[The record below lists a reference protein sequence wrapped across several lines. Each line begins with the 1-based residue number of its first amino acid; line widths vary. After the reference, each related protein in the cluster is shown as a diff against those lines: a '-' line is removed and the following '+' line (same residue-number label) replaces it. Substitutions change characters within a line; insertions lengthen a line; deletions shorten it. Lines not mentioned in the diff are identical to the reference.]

1 MQNSKAIELKLNYK
15 FFFWTLVII
24 IALRFIFDGFLFGRG
39 DADEVVIKRELPD
52 GAWLYVTEYFAPA
65 TDLNTLR
72 FYISKP
78 LSGNDKEVLKELNK
92 ANLFMVTDSAVKDV
106 KIRDTENGVGI
117 EIKGAVYRYFSKQYL
132 TEGETLKSYRITL
145 SQQDTTP
152 RD

>member
-39 DADEVVIKRELPD
+39 DADEVVIKRELSD

-145 SQQDTTP
+145 SQQDTTT

>member
-1 MQNSKAIELKLNYK
+1 MQNSKAIRLKFNYK

-24 IALRFIFDGFLFGRG
+24 IALRFVFDGFLFGRG

-52 GAWLYVTEYFAPA
+52 GAWLYATKYFAPA
-65 TDLNTLR
+65 TDLDTLR

-78 LSGNDKEVLKELNK
+78 LSGNDSEVLKQLNK
-92 ANLFMVTDSAVKDV
+92 ANLFMVTDSQVKDV
-106 KIRDTENGVGI
+106 KIHDTENGVGI
-117 EIKGAVYRYFSKQYL
+117 EIKGAVYRYYSKQYV

-152 RD
+152 KD

>member
-1 MQNSKAIELKLNYK
+1 M
-15 FFFWTLVII
+15 
-24 IALRFIFDGFLFGRG
+24 
-39 DADEVVIKRELPD
+39 
-52 GAWLYVTEYFAPA
+52 YVTEYFAPA

-78 LSGNDKEVLKELNK
+78 LSGDDKEVLKELNK

>member
-1 MQNSKAIELKLNYK
+1 MQKSKTIELKLNYK
-15 FFFWTLVII
+15 FFFWALAII

-39 DADEVVIKRELPD
+39 DADEVVIKRELAD

-78 LSGNDKEVLKELNK
+78 LSGDDSYILKELNE
-92 ANLFMVTDSAVKDV
+92 ADLFLITDSAVKDV
-106 KIRDTENGVGI
+106 KIRDTENDVGI
-117 EIKGAVYRYFSKQYL
+117 EIKGAVYYYFSKEYL

>member
-24 IALRFIFDGFLFGRG
+24 IALRFIFDGILFGQG

-78 LSGNDKEVLKELNK
+78 LSGNDKEVLRELNK
-92 ANLFMVTDSAVKDV
+92 ANLFMVTDSDVKDV